1 MEIRELQCEFETSQK
16 SFYGK
21 AKVLFEN
28 GSKFLISYDT
38 RMIENNGVELIF
50 KEDSNLYSNTTLRH
64 VREYLRQ
71 IGKIELAN
79 LAKAKLL
86 KTLEKSNYRIG
97 VDTNESN

>member
-28 GSKFLISYDT
+28 GSNFSISYDT

-64 VREYLRQ
+64 VKEYLRQ
-71 IGKIELAN
+71 IRKHELAN
-79 LAKAKLL
+79 LTKSKLL
-86 KTLEKSNYRIG
+86 KTLEKANYRIG
-97 VDTNESN
+97 VETNESN

>member
-64 VREYLRQ
+64 IREYLKQ
-71 IGKIELAN
+71 IGKEELAI
-79 LAKAKLL
+79 LSKSKLL
-86 KTLEKSNYRIG
+86 KKLAA
-97 VDTNESN
+97 TNNIVLDIL

>member
-64 VREYLRQ
+64 IREYLKQ
-71 IGKIELAN
+71 IGKEELAI
-79 LAKAKLL
+79 LSKSKLL
-86 KTLEKSNYRIG
+86 KKLAATNYI
-97 VDTNESN
+97 VLDIL

>member
-1 MEIRELQCEFETSQK
+1 MDIRELRCEFETSQK

-50 KEDSNLYSNTTLRH
+50 KEDINLYSNTH
-64 VREYLRQ
+64 VREYLKQ
-71 IGKIELAN
+71 IGKWELATMP
-79 LAKAKLL
+79 KAKLF
-86 KTLEKSNYRIG
+86 KTLAKTNYIL
-97 VDTNESN
+97 DIL

>member
-1 MEIRELQCEFETSQK
+1 MTTRELRVKYATQQT
-16 SFYGK
+16 FYKK
-21 AKVLFEN
+21 AFVKEDDNSTQYLY
-28 GSKFLISYDT
+28 SYYSLIVT
-38 RMIENNGVELIF
+38 NNGVELIF
-50 KEDSNLYSNTTLRH
+50 KEDNNLYSNTTLRH

>member
-1 MEIRELQCEFETSQK
+1 MDIRELQCMFETSQK

-71 IGKIELAN
+71 IGEHELAD
-79 LAKAKLL
+79 LTKAKLL
-86 KTLEKSNYRIG
+86 KKLEEANYRIG
-97 VDTNESN
+97 V